1 MMKQLLASVKFL
13 YLEVLKK
20 PINLDYNI
28 KMKKQS
34 TIPEVFS
41 VGKVQ
46 RFLSSFKNL
55 KHKAILLFAIQPD

>member
-20 PINLDYNI
+20 PINFDFNI

-34 TIPEVFS
+34 TIPEVFF
-41 VGKVQ
+41 GWE
-46 RFLSSFKNL
+46 SSTIPK
-55 KHKAILLFAIQPD
+55 LFQKPET